1 MPSLERPTAL
11 ILNFTG
17 NVYHWGCH
25 GTSAEIY
32 QSLLERG
39 YQVNWLDVRSTH
51 ALTPQPEGEADFSS
65 VAFVATFFKIHP
77 NLEFALTDA
86 DVVVV
91 NGEGTLHRSY
101 RAPLNLLFLM
111 HAARNIF
118 GKPVYLI
125 NHSFFPS
132 GGESIDP
139 AADGLYGR
147 VARTLT
153 RVVPREPVS
162 RGILARLGVDCA
174 QGFDC
179 LPRYIARHGFT
190 GASRPEGPLLLSGGV
205 NMNAETAARVAAA
218 VRPHLSP
225 GRRVCFLAGAKGYPA
240 PEDAVIYEW
249 MRTGLPEL
257 ELLEART
264 MESWLT
270 AIATASCLVSGRFHH
285 TIAAATL
292 GTPAVTFPSNTPK
305 TSAMCGLFG
314 LDAPIAYT
322 DPEFVTKSTH
332 AIDAALRGQAGLTSP
347 ETLAAVLGYAEN
359 NFNGL

>member
-1 MPSLERPTAL
+1 
-11 ILNFTG
+11 
-17 NVYHWGCH
+17 
-25 GTSAEIY
+25 
-32 QSLLERG
+32 
-39 YQVNWLDVRSTH
+39 
-51 ALTPQPEGEADFSS
+51 
-65 VAFVATFFKIHP
+65 
-77 NLEFALTDA
+77 
-86 DVVVV
+86 VV

>member
-25 GTSAEIY
+25 GTSSEIY

-51 ALTPQPEGEADFSS
+51 ALTPQPESEADFGS

-91 NGEGTLHRSY
+91 NGEGTLHRSF

-118 GKPVYLI
+118 GKPVHLI

-132 GGESIDP
+132 GGEALDP
-139 AADGLYGR
+139 VADGLYGR

-162 RGILARLGVDCA
+162 RSILARLGVNCT

-179 LPRYIARHGFT
+179 LPRYLARHGFT
-190 GASRPEGPLLLSGGV
+190 GASRIEGPLLLSGGV
-205 NMNAETAARVAAA
+205 NMNAETAGRVAAA
-218 VRPHLSP
+218 LRPHLGS
-225 GRRVCFLAGAKGYPA
+225 GRRVSFLAGAKGYPA

-249 MRTGLPEL
+249 MRASLPEL
-257 ELLEART
+257 EWQEART
-264 MESWLT
+264 MEAWLV
-270 AIATASCLVSGRFHH
+270 AIASASCLVSGRFHH

-305 TSAMCGLFG
+305 TSAMCDLFG
-314 LDAPIAYT
+314 LDAPITYA
-322 DPEFVTKSTH
+322 DPEFITKTTH
-332 AIDAALRGQAGLTSP
+332 AIDVALCGQARLATADA
-347 ETLAAVLGYAEN
+347 LAAVLGYAEN
-359 NFNGL
+359 NFSGL